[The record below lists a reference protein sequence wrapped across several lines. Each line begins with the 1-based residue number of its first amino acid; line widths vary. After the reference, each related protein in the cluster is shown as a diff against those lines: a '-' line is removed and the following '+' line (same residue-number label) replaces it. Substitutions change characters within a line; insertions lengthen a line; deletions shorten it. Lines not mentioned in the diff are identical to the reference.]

1 MHPSPNTIGLLGQ
14 VLVGVLVGGTPLS
27 QFCLPV
33 VAESAVGVEATTGAV
48 MMLHSVAAGVLRP
61 IFDVCLSVTHH
72 VKLD

>member
-1 MHPSPNTIGLLGQ
+1 
-14 VLVGVLVGGTPLS
+14 
-27 QFCLPV
+27 LPV

-48 MMLHSVAAGVLRP
+48 MMLHSVAAGILRP